1 MRVYH
6 YQTENTTS
14 ATIQRVR
21 SIEGCEATTL
31 PNPKLWDASG
41 QSPPSGLV
49 RAVLPKSGVSHATM
63 TLLPVMLFRFNL
75 SGRLAALTLMNIGIL
90 GGLSIDNYS
99 LCW

>member
-6 YQTENTTS
+6 CQTENTTS

-31 PNPKLWDASG
+31 L
-41 QSPPSGLV
+41 
-49 RAVLPKSGVSHATM
+49 T
-63 TLLPVMLFRFNL
+63 
-75 SGRLAALTLMNIGIL
+75 GRLAALTLMNIGIL